1 MTRVHLLVLVVSL
14 VVWPL
19 DMIAGPYFQEKL
31 GSLGRRKKN
40 NIYIVLHEYQQ
51 EEEHVEFKG

>member
-1 MTRVHLLVLVVSL
+1 MTRVHLLVLVSL

-31 GSLGRRKKN
+31 GSLGRRKKP
-40 NIYIVLHEYQQ
+40 IYIALHEYQQ